1 MEVRHPG
8 GATAYKLTW
17 RGASV
22 VYATDAELEPEDVP
36 AFCRFA
42 GGCDLLLLDAQ
53 YTQEEY
59 RTSRG
64 FGHMQIGWASE
75 VAARCEARQTV
86 FVHHAPMRT
95 DAQLLA
101 WDQALQ
107 EKGAPMRFGRAGDEW
122 TLAPLE

>member
-101 WDQALQ
+101 
-107 EKGAPMRFGRAGDEW
+107 
-122 TLAPLE
+122 